1 MSDRSPT
8 WYVLTVDGV
17 PVAQSQRS
25 GAIVARAGRVRA
37 PGRRV
42 AMRRATQPAPGV
54 EFLP

>member
-1 MSDRSPT
+1 MSDQVQV

-25 GAIVARAGRVRA
+25 GAIVAQAGRVRA

-54 EFLP
+54 EVLP